1 MLARKHQYTK
11 ECFQNPWLWEMG
23 EASADTLLGDSV
35 ALADKGFGN
44 VSAPAVGG
52 LRTFK
57 LRRAGDSVGL
67 QLAGPAINGASTGLV
82 AGPTRGAVI
91 MAAVLKLGTKWIN
104 LDQVI
109 EIQDNLTSL
118 RVYYPVAHGA
128 QNEIDFTE
136 IIGSDAS
143 ALRSFLNS
151 IGTDVLADF
160 GGAERAQGSPSE

>member
-1 MLARKHQYTK
+1 
-11 ECFQNPWLWEMG
+11 
-23 EASADTLLGDSV
+23 
-35 ALADKGFGN
+35 
-44 VSAPAVGG
+44 
-52 LRTFK
+52 
-57 LRRAGDSVGL
+57 
-67 QLAGPAINGASTGLV
+67 
-82 AGPTRGAVI
+82 

-104 LDQVI
+104 LDQVM

-128 QNEIDFTE
+128 QNEIDSTE

-160 GGAERAQGSPSE
+160 GGAERAQGSPTE